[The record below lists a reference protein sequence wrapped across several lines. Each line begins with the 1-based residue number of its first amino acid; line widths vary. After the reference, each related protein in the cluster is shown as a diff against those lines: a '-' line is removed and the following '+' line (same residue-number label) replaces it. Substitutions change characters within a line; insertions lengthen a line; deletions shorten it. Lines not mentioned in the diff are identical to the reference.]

1 MAFQIHQEQ
10 LLSHPREQVF
20 RFFASAENLNLL
32 TPPWLGFNILTPLPI
47 EMAVGTIIEYRIRLH
62 GLPLTWRS
70 EITEWQP
77 PISFCDEQRGGPY
90 RFWMHRHTFAESAGR
105 HACNRPRG
113 LRRSWRGAGQPAVR
127 RWGVEED
134 LRLPKGAARGA
145 VPGHRVTARS
155 GGPFVLSLS
164 KYERGTPRATSCPPA
179 LRQAQDERVKWHGAC
194 AYGFAA
200 IASPNANAPK
210 APGWSLHSSSPLRH

>member
-47 EMAVGTIIEYRIRLH
+47 EMAVGTIIEYRIRLR

-77 PISFCDEQRGGPY
+77 PVSFCDEQRRGPY
-90 RFWMHRHTFAESAGR
+90 RFWIHRHTFAESR
-105 HACNRPRG
+105 
-113 LRRSWRGAGQPAVR
+113 
-127 RWGVEED
+127 
-134 LRLPKGAARGA
+134 
-145 VPGHRVTARS
+145 TAR
-155 GGPFVLSLS
+155 LSPTTWTTAFQE
-164 KYERGTPRATSCPPA
+164 ER
-179 LRQAQDERVKWHGAC
+179 
-194 AYGFAA
+194 
-200 IASPNANAPK
+200 
-210 APGWSLHSSSPLRH
+210 